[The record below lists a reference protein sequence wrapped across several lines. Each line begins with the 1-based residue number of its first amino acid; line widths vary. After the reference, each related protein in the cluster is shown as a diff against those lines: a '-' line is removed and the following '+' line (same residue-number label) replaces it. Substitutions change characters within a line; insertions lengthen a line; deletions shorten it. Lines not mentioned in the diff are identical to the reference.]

1 MKVIAFVCGPP
12 ECVIN
17 ISEDDE
23 TRLMVISVITGHY
36 VVSTVIVEVNL
47 LHGCNLGMR
56 EVGGRV
62 LWGLRAMRAAA
73 DGRLL
78 QGIGSIKA
86 NGGSLKRES
95 CLAWAGHGGPTPGQT
110 LQRNSSVIGLCEAG
124 QAPTLLLSS
133 PTKGERMN

>member
-1 MKVIAFVCGPP
+1 MI
-12 ECVIN
+12 
-17 ISEDDE
+17 
-23 TRLMVISVITGHY
+23 LMI
-36 VVSTVIVEVNL
+36 L
-47 LHGCNLGMR
+47 
-56 EVGGRV
+56 GRV
-62 LWGLRAMRAAA
+62 YCLSQAYRAAA
-73 DGRLL
+73 RLGHFADHESSECQQVTRATL
-78 QGIGSIKA
+78 EGVADSGSIKA